1 MKTTNRHVFLVALN
15 VLTALVQLGADEPK
29 AKKEEQ
35 VQLEPF
41 AHEFY
46 WETFVVTKDAP
57 VSPDGRYRLKKV
69 TRCGLV
75 ELIFSS
81 SPTESE
87 TIVVK
92 PTPKKPKK
100 GARPPTI
107 VVVESDAKAQTA
119 TIKELR
125 MNSHFH
131 RVGPERLW

>member
-1 MKTTNRHVFLVALN
+1 MKTTPRRVLFVSLN
-15 VLTALVQLGADEPK
+15 VLIAAMLSAADESK

-41 AHEFY
+41 AHEFC
-46 WETFVVTKDAP
+46 WDSFVVTKDAP

-69 TRCGLV
+69 VRNGSV

-87 TIVVK
+87 VIVVK
-92 PTPKKPKK
+92 PMRKKPEK

-125 MNSHFH
+125 MK
-131 RVGPERLW
+131 

>member
-1 MKTTNRHVFLVALN
+1 MNANYHHALFVAVNMLIA
-15 VLTALVQLGADEPK
+15 VTLTAAEEPK
-29 AKKEEQ
+29 PKKEEQ

-46 WETFVVTKDAP
+46 WESFTVTKDAR

-69 TRCGLV
+69 ARNGSV
-75 ELIFSS
+75 ELIFSA

-87 TIVVK
+87 VIVVK
-92 PTPKKPKK
+92 PMPKKPEK
-100 GARPPTI
+100 GSRPPTI

-125 MNSHFH
+125 MK
-131 RVGPERLW
+131 